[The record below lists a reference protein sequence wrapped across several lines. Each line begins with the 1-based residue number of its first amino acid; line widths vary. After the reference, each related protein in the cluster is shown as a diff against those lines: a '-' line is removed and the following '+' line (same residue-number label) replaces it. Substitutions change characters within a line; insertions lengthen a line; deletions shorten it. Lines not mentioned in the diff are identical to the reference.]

1 VSFLAPLFL
10 LGALAVALPV
20 LFHLVRRTTRERTV
34 FSSLMFLRP
43 APPRLTRRNRLEHLL
58 LLLLRCAVICLLAFG
73 FARPFFKQALSAP
86 PPTVEARRLLLL
98 VDTSASMQRGNL
110 WTLARERAETVLRNT
125 TVADQLALFAFDR
138 QLTPLLTFEEWAAT
152 PHPDRAGLARSRL
165 AETTPGWAGSHL
177 DLALIRAADR
187 LAEVT
192 DEDPVG
198 ARRQVIVISDFQSG
212 SRLQRLQ
219 AHEWPNGVEVVLEP
233 LPSPATSNA
242 GLHLAAETADAPATP
257 EVTLRVRVTN
267 ESDSRVEQFSLG
279 WTRDTPDYLGEPL
292 SLYVPAGQNR
302 LVLLPLPPTNAL
314 ADRLQLRGDEEPFDN
329 TVFVLP
335 PQPTRASV
343 LLLGTDAAG
352 DARQP
357 RFFLERAFQD
367 TRRLHVD
374 VAACSPTAPPP
385 ADVLEAASLFVLTE
399 TFPVGALERVAA
411 AVRAGKTLLFVPK
424 TAADVATLAFLPE
437 LAPLSATE
445 ATFGSYGLLGELDFR
460 HPLFAPFADPRF
472 SDFTKIHFWKARRL
486 VTDAVPEAR
495 VLARFDDETPALL
508 EIPLGRGRVF
518 LLASGWHPADSQLA
532 LSSKF
537 VPWLYS
543 LLDLSGVRPAP
554 PPAHVVGDPVPLDP
568 DAASAATAAAATV
581 ITPDGRS
588 VPVPPGEA
596 VFAQTALPGLY
607 RVQTAAGTN
616 RFAVNLDPAESR
628 TAPLPLDELE
638 RLQVPLARTQPDRT
652 ADPVLQARLQSVEL
666 EGRQKLWR
674 WLILAT
680 LIVLVVET
688 WLAGRLARSPAPV
701 TASP

>member
-1 VSFLAPLFL
+1 MSFLAPLFL

-20 LFHLVRRTTRERTV
+20 VFHLVRRTTRERTV

-73 FARPFFKQALSAP
+73 FARPFLKQAIATP
-86 PPTVEARRLLLL
+86 PPASEARRLLLL

-110 WTLARERAETVLRNT
+110 WTLARERVEALLRKT
-125 TVADQLALFAFDR
+125 TVADQLALFTFDR
-138 QLTPLLTFEEWAAT
+138 QLTPLLPFEQWTAT
-152 PHPDRAGLARSRL
+152 SPSDRVGLARSRL
-165 AETTPGWAGSHL
+165 ADTAPGWAGSHL
-177 DLALIRAADR
+177 DLALIRAADL

-192 DEDPVG
+192 DERPVG

-219 AHEWPNGVEVVLEP
+219 AHEWPNGIEVVLEA

-242 GLHLAAETADAPATP
+242 GIHLAAETADAPATP
-257 EVTLRVRVTN
+257 EATLRVRVTN
-267 ESDSRVEQFSLG
+267 EPDSRLEQFSLG

-302 LVLLPLPPTNAL
+302 LVILPLPPADAG
-314 ADRLQLRGDEEPFDN
+314 ADRLQLRGDDESFDN
-329 TVFVLP
+329 TLFVLP
-335 PQPTRASV
+335 PQPARASV
-343 LLLGTDAAG
+343 LFLGNDPAG
-352 DARQP
+352 DPRQP

-367 TRRLHVD
+367 TRRLHVE
-374 VAACSPTAPPP
+374 VTAFTPTAPPT
-385 ADVLEAASLFVLTE
+385 ADALAAASLFVLAE
-399 TFPVGALERVAA
+399 AFPAPALEPVAA
-411 AVRAGKTLLFVPK
+411 AVRAGKSLLFVPK
-424 TAADVATLAFLPE
+424 TAADVGTLAFLPE
-437 LAPLSATE
+437 LAPVTASE
-445 ATFGSYGLLGELDFR
+445 ATFGSYGLLGEIDFR
-460 HPLFAPFADPRF
+460 HPLFVPFADPRF

-486 VTDAVPEAR
+486 VTDAVPDAR

-508 EIPLGRGRVF
+508 EVPIGRGRVF

-554 PPAHVVGDPVPLDP
+554 PPAHAVGDPVPLAL
-568 DAASAATAAAATV
+568 DAASAASAV
-581 ITPDGRS
+581 VLTPDGRS
-588 VPVPPGEA
+588 VPVAPGETA
-596 VFAQTALPGLY
+596 FAQTALPGFY
-607 RVQTAAGTN
+607 RLQSAAGTN
-616 RFAVNLDPAESR
+616 RFAINLDPAESR

-652 ADPVLQARLQSVEL
+652 ADPLLQARLQSAEL

-688 WLAGRLARSPAPV
+688 WLAGRLARQAPAPV
-701 TASP
+701 SASP